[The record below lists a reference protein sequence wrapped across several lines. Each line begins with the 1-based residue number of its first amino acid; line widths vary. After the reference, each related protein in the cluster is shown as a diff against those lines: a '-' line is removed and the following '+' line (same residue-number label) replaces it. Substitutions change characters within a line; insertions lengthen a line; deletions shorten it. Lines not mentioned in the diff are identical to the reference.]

1 MNKKTKRLIMLNA
14 PYVLIGL
21 LATNLGEAWRLAIG
35 SNATEKVQALVQT
48 IPQALSNP
56 LPSPHQFDLMVG
68 AVGAGVL
75 RLAVYLK
82 GKNAR
87 SLERVLSMVLLNG
100 EHHRILNR
108 LWILILRRM

>member
-56 LPSPHQFDLMVG
+56 LPSLHPFLM
-68 AVGAGVL
+68 
-75 RLAVYLK
+75 
-82 GKNAR
+82 
-87 SLERVLSMVLLNG
+87 
-100 EHHRILNR
+100 HT
-108 LWILILRRM
+108 RRKI